1 MVVNL
6 TDKTDYARA
15 EICKFNPCFCMAISQ
30 TVAPPDTRGFVFI
43 GKGLINCGSE
53 LIEDKGFNKN
63 DQPSG
68 SWQNGTNFQTHCR
81 QPLSNLANSSK

>member
-1 MVVNL
+1 M
-6 TDKTDYARA
+6 
-15 EICKFNPCFCMAISQ
+15 
-30 TVAPPDTRGFVFI
+30 FI

-68 SWQNGTNFQTHCR
+68 SWQNGTNFQIFKHCR
-81 QPLSNLANSSK
+81 QPLSNLAKSSK